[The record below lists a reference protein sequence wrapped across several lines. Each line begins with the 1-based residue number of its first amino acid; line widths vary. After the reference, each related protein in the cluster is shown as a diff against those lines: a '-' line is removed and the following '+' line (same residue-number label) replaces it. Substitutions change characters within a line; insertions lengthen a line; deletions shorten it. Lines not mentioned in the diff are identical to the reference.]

1 MARIHCLWWQR
12 FVLKGFIVARLIP
25 LPLSLCIVYIITCKS
40 HVIHY
45 SIVSVLIL
53 DAALHNLYCE

>member
-1 MARIHCLWWQR
+1 MARIQCLWWQR
-12 FVLKGFIVARLIP
+12 FVLKGFIAARLIP
-25 LPLSLCIVYIITCKS
+25 LPLSLCIITCKS